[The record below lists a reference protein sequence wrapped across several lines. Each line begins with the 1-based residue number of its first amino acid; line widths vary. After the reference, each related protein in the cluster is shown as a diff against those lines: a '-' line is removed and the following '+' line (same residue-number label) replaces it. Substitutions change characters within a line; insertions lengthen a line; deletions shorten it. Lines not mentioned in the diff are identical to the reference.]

1 MLLTVTILTLL
12 HVLTASAWFG
22 LSLRL
27 GSQAKLAATGQMAV
41 AVDGLRTVSLM
52 GVMLIATFVFSMAL
66 LMAGNGYPGQVQYH
80 AASALIVVLLGIQFV
95 FLRPA
100 WKRLYTAVET
110 GNKNTESETN
120 GNEASMH
127 ARKISMYA
135 GFGHLF
141 WLVLLVLMF
150 WNRLTA

>member
-1 MLLTVTILTLL
+1 MLLTITTLTLL

-22 LSLRL
+22 LSIRL

-100 WKRLYTAVET
+100 WKRLHTAVEA
-110 GNKNTESETN
+110 GNSNTESETN

>member
-100 WKRLYTAVET
+100 WKRLHTAVET

-120 GNEASMH
+120 GNEVSMH

-150 WNRLTA
+150 WNRLMP

>member
-1 MLLTVTILTLL
+1 MIVTLLILL

-22 LSLRL
+22 LSMRL
-27 GSQAKLAATGQMAV
+27 GSQAKLAATGQLAV

-52 GVMLIATFVFSMAL
+52 GILLIATFVFSMAL
-66 LMAGNGYPGQVQYH
+66 LMAGNGYPGQMQYH

-100 WKRLYTAVET
+100 WKRLHTAVAA
-110 GNKNTESETN
+110 GNNNTESETN
-120 GNEASMH
+120 GDEASMH

-135 GFGHLF
+135 GVGHLF

-150 WNRLTA
+150 WNRLVA